1 MMINKTRILNE
12 FIELVSVPCPSKDE
26 KAEADLLVQK
36 LQAMGLEVKVDDAGR
51 KIGGTTGNVWAF
63 LPGNVEGTAGLFF
76 EAHMDSVPPTTGTKV
91 VRRDGVLYSDGT
103 TTLGGDDKVGIAAV
117 LEAVRAVQEQK
128 IPHGDIQL
136 CLRLPKRSVVWEW
149 SILIR
154 RISGL
159 ISVIAW
165 ISVVRPV
172 SLRTL
177 RRGCSI
183 FILQSKVSRLM
194 QVSSLKKVSMPL
206 CWRRKL

>member
-136 CLRLPKRSVVWEW
+136 CVTIAEEIGCLGVVNLDPKDIRADLGYFMHIGGAPGIVTKSAPRLFDIYFRV
-149 SILIR
+149 
-154 RISGL
+154 
-159 ISVIAW
+159 
-165 ISVVRPV
+165 
-172 SLRTL
+172 
-177 RRGCSI
+177 
-183 FILQSKVSRLM
+183 
-194 QVSSLKKVSMPL
+194 
-206 CWRRKL
+206 

>member
-1 MMINKTRILNE
+1 
-12 FIELVSVPCPSKDE
+12 
-26 KAEADLLVQK
+26 
-36 LQAMGLEVKVDDAGR
+36 MGLEVKVDDAGR

-136 CLRLPKRSVVWEW
+136 CFTIAE
-149 SILIR
+149 
-154 RISGL
+154 
-159 ISVIAW
+159 AW